1 MNTDLVKR
9 EFVRYME
16 ETHSTLLFPT
26 KFFGCLMAVF
36 IEQKPVT
43 QDRIEQLTKY
53 SKTTISQ
60 MLKIIQ
66 VSFPLRELKK
76 LGIRKKFYVVDI
88 PPENFM
94 LHFFQMIINSYKDKV
109 DFVQPLLKEL
119 QPYTKIHSRFQNLYD
134 FLEDFYYYSTLY
146 LNLLTDTTDD
156 LITLFDKNHSAPDRR
171 YLDVLNKS
179 ESLLKIQKLF
189 SPLNIDKDLPQPQ
202 ILDNDLKTKYSTFK
216 EQFYRLFRENLTLAQ
231 SQTEI
236 ARVIIGTELLLER
249 RPLVQKEIQQATKF
263 QRSTISESL
272 KMLQE
277 RQMVQLLKKPG
288 DRKKYYVMI
297 QSWDRRTVTRI
308 KLNTYYASGVKSKIE
323 DLLEQVK
330 SIDKIS
336 NEIISLS
343 SFFEHLYNS
352 YTYFE
357 EYFNFLERK
366 YLSIRLKQEL
376 NNK

>member
-1 MNTDLVKR
+1 MNTDPLKR
-9 EFVRYME
+9 EFIRYME
-16 ETHSTLLFPT
+16 ETHSTLLFPR

-66 VSFPLRELKK
+66 MNFPLRGLKK

-88 PPENFM
+88 HPEDFM
-94 LHFFQMIINSYKDKV
+94 LFFFQMIINSYKNRV
-109 DFVQPLLKEL
+109 DFVQPLLKGLE
-119 QPYTKIHSRFQNLYD
+119 PYVNIHSRFQNFYD
-134 FLEDFYYYSTLY
+134 FLENFYSYSTLY

-156 LITLFDKNHSAPDRR
+156 LTRLFDKNHSAPDRR
-171 YLDVLNKS
+171 YLDVLDKPEN
-179 ESLLKIQKLF
+179 LLKIQKLLA
-189 SPLNIDKDLPQPQ
+189 PPKIDIDLLQPQ
-202 ILDNDLKTKYSTFK
+202 IPDNELKTKYSEFK
-216 EQFYRLFRENLTLAQ
+216 EQFYRLFRENLILAQ

-236 ARVIIGTELLLER
+236 ARVIVGTELLLER
-249 RPLVQKEIQQATKF
+249 RPLIQKEIQQATKF

-308 KLNTYYASGVKSKIE
+308 KLNTYYASEVKSKIE
-323 DLLEQVK
+323 DLLEQIK
-330 SIDKIS
+330 SIQKTS
-336 NEIISLS
+336 NEIILLS

-357 EYFNFLERK
+357 QYFNFLERK
-366 YLSIRLKQEL
+366 YLSIRLEQEF
-376 NNK
+376 NNN